1 MLSLVCGKMTKPSKN
16 KGFTMGK
23 NYESFDKGFVFNT
36 PFELAKFLFTQ
47 THILPRDIHIHLQVE
62 SLHA

>member
-1 MLSLVCGKMTKPSKN
+1 
-16 KGFTMGK
+16 MGK

-62 SLHA
+62 SLHAWDEGPRPQLNLLYR